1 MVYRKGSTGARRA
14 GRPAAVWCGLLLAA
28 SAHAGQQYDFE
39 VLLDG
44 KPIGRHGF
52 QIDRGPGGIE
62 QVVSTAR
69 FDVKIL
75 GLTVYRYRH
84 DATERW
90 RDGCLV
96 AIEARTRDN
105 GEELQVMATEQGGA
119 LHLQAPRTESRSGCV
134 SAYAYWDR
142 DRLLAQRELLNPQT
156 GVFDA
161 VRIEP
166 AGDELLDVRGVQY
179 RAQRYRLRGEALSID
194 LWYSAEGEWLQLASV
209 ARGGRQLLY
218 RPAR

>member
-1 MVYRKGSTGARRA
+1 MAAENRSGTGAPVRAGVLRLVTTACVGGAQTSVMVYRKGSTGARRA

-96 AIEARTRDN
+96 AIE
-105 GEELQVMATEQGGA
+105 
-119 LHLQAPRTESRSGCV
+119 HPRQ
-134 SAYAYWDR
+134 SA
-142 DRLLAQRELLNPQT
+142 N
-156 GVFDA
+156 A
-161 VRIEP
+161 VR
-166 AGDELLDVRGVQY
+166 G
-179 RAQRYRLRGEALSID
+179 
-194 LWYSAEGEWLQLASV
+194 
-209 ARGGRQLLY
+209 
-218 RPAR
+218 